1 LNTLRN
7 GDILQRAE
15 NIDHCEKWGSMVFHI
30 LKKRYQRAMSETN
43 ELIIGI
49 GVMVA
54 AIMLARTYHGWR
66 IKRAYILII
75 EDLKAKGAL
84 TPETAVALP
93 YAPKGPIQ
101 IGLKDHR
108 KTALKSL
115 VRDNLVGVSE
125 DGRYYLIH
133 KTL

>member
-1 LNTLRN
+1 
-7 GDILQRAE
+7 
-15 NIDHCEKWGSMVFHI
+15 
-30 LKKRYQRAMSETN
+30 MSETT

-49 GVMVA
+49 GVMLI
-54 AIMLARTYHGWR
+54 AITLARTYHGWK
-66 IKRAYILII
+66 IKRAYMRII

-84 TPETAVALP
+84 SPETAVTLP

-115 VRDNLVGVSE
+115 VRDNFVGVSE
-125 DGRYYLIH
+125 DGRYYLIDR
-133 KTL
+133 TL